1 MSEIGK
7 RKTKNEVKEALRVIA
22 SAMHDK
28 MEKGE
33 PPSMTLPV
41 RSKTN
46 IGFDDKLGV
55 YKYGNK
61 ESTRDATSLGSARVL
76 LRSLHVTEFIEQMID
91 SGKSSTLREMYYI
104 SEGWGHGKI
113 GISK

>member
-1 MSEIGK
+1 MSNVGQ
-7 RKTKNEVKEALRVIA
+7 RKTKEEVKDALKDIA
-22 SAMHDK
+22 SEMHNK
-28 MEKGE
+28 MEKGV

-46 IGFDDKLGV
+46 IGFDNKLGV
-55 YKYGNK
+55 YKYGK
-61 ESTRDATSLGSARVL
+61 KKSTRDATSLGSARQL

-104 SEGWGHGKI
+104 SEALSLIHI
-113 GISK
+113 

>member
-46 IGFDDKLGV
+46 IGFDDKLV
-55 YKYGNK
+55 VFKFWNLTC
-61 ESTRDATSLGSARVL
+61 SWDATSLGSARVL
-76 LRSLHVTEFIEQMID
+76 LRSLLVTEFI
-91 SGKSSTLREMYYI
+91 
-104 SEGWGHGKI
+104 
-113 GISK
+113 